1 MPADEGMVTHGM
13 VAQDKRMW
21 TLQGTKMD
29 TTGAASTEAYK
40 GLAGLKEVGIGS
52 CRCFS
57 TSGLSET
64 CEDR

>member
-1 MPADEGMVTHGM
+1 
-13 VAQDKRMW
+13 
-21 TLQGTKMD
+21 MD